1 MAEELDTALGL
12 EAAAATVGGNGG
24 RGGGGSVRAGPSSIE
39 WLKNLCEATPYFT
52 WV

>member
-24 RGGGGSVRAGPSSIE
+24 RGWWWVGAGGSIFHRMVE
-39 WLKNLCEATPYFT
+39 KF
-52 WV
+52 V